1 MLSASGLVVARGGRR
16 VLDGV
21 DLGCADREVVALLG
35 PNGAGKTTLLRAL
48 AGLVPLDVG
57 AITLDGAPLP
67 SPRDRARV
75 IAALWQES
83 TAPLGLTVREVVSL
97 GSWGGGRAPRNAP
110 PAPHGIDAALAT
122 FSLAALADR
131 PMERLSGGERQRVG
145 LARCLAARPRLLL
158 LDEPTNHLDLQ
169 GRAALLA
176 LLAARNHG
184 VVLSTHDPAL
194 ALAADRVVVVARGRV
209 VATGAASVLTPSLL
223 ADVFGVRGSFVSD
236 PLDGAPVFR
245 LHPAVSPAASAALP
259 TQGPR

>member
-1 MLSASGLVVARGGRR
+1 
-16 VLDGV
+16 
-21 DLGCADREVVALLG
+21 
-35 PNGAGKTTLLRAL
+35 
-48 AGLVPLDVG
+48 
-57 AITLDGAPLP
+57 
-67 SPRDRARV
+67 
-75 IAALWQES
+75 
-83 TAPLGLTVREVVSL
+83 
-97 GSWGGGRAPRNAP
+97 
-110 PAPHGIDAALAT
+110 
-122 FSLAALADR
+122 
-131 PMERLSGGERQRVG
+131 MERLSGGERQRVG

-259 TQGPR
+259 TQRPR